1 MNTLTIN
8 NVDANTALDYKN
20 QLLVHGLVADVDFT
34 WKYTPKRPIENTF
47 FMTTDSKVEF
57 IFTDGSNAT
66 LFSLK
71 WL

>member
-1 MNTLTIN
+1 MNTLTIT

-57 IFTDGSNAT
+57 TFVDGSNAT